1 MAIGRRL
8 SAAALVCCLFAF
20 SAYAQEPSPAPAP
33 ANLAFVDGAV
43 DVVQDGVT
51 ERADPPLMLIDGDIV
66 RTRNGR
72 AEIVFGDG
80 TLLHLSHDSELEI
93 LGDDHLRLTT
103 GRAIVRLSYAAARP
117 YVVDTPAASV
127 RLDAEGEYGI
137 TTDRSAQLE
146 VAVTRGMATLTGVP
160 SGTVQ
165 SGQRISLAAAGAR
178 PRIESFNTAR
188 WDAFAQWAADRTH
201 GVATAASAAQLP
213 YQLRPYAPVLDQ
225 YGRWDYLAPHG
236 YVWVPSVGA
245 GWRPYYDG
253 AWSFTRYGWTWRG
266 QERWAWPT
274 HHYGRWGFNGA
285 VWFWVPATV
294 WAPAW
299 VSWSVAPGYVSWAPY
314 GWHGGGSGAW
324 RRSDHPAYAPNYS
337 PWRGWTVVRRDH
349 FAPRRHV
356 RPDAIDGDR
365 LDDIT
370 RRTLISEAAAVS
382 RREPRAVTRESAVTV
397 PGSRGSVR
405 RPTAVTPA
413 DVPAPRA
420 GDHPAYAPPRSR
432 AGERVGE
439 GAGESAGEARRG
451 AVRDPRALAPR
462 PVEAA
467 PRRESP
473 PESAQRAPRGTP
485 RETPGTERPSSPGAT
500 EGAGAVQRPQRP
512 GATESGASRA
522 ERPPSPRAT
531 EGGGAVR
538 RGDAAQPP
546 SRGAPAPAA
555 QTPPPAAPQPSTEG
569 AVRRRPGAS
578 DLEPEA

>member
-1 MAIGRRL
+1 MAIGRCRL
-8 SAAALVCCLFAF
+8 SAAALVSCLFAI

-43 DVVQDGVT
+43 DVVQDGIT

-66 RTRNGR
+66 HTRNGR

-80 TLLHLSHDSELEI
+80 TLLHLSDDSELEI

-103 GRAIVRLSYAAARP
+103 GRAIIRLSHAAARP
-117 YVVDTPAASV
+117 YVIDTPAASV

-137 TTDRSAQLE
+137 STDRSAQLE
-146 VAVTRGMATLTGVP
+146 VAVTRGAATLIDV
-160 SGTVQ
+160 SSWTVRG
-165 SGQRISLAAAGAR
+165 GQRISLTAAGGR

-188 WDAFAQWAADRTH
+188 WDAFAQWASDRTH

-213 YQLRPYAPVLDQ
+213 YQLRAYAPVLDQ

-236 YVWVPSVGA
+236 SVWVPSVGA

-253 AWSFTRYGWTWRG
+253 SWSFTRYGWTWRG

-324 RRSDHPAYAPNYS
+324 PRPDHPAYAPNDS

-356 RPDAIDGDR
+356 RPHAIDGDR
-365 LDDIT
+365 LDDMT
-370 RRTLISEAAAVS
+370 RRTLISGATAVS
-382 RREPRAVTRESAVTV
+382 RSEPRAVTRESAVTL

-405 RPTAVTPA
+405 RPTAGTPA
-413 DVPAPRA
+413 GAPAPRA
-420 GDHPAYAPPRSR
+420 GDHPAYAPRPSR
-432 AGERVGE
+432 ARE
-439 GAGESAGEARRG
+439 GAGERAGEERRG
-451 AVRDPRALAPR
+451 AARDPRAREPR
-462 PVEAA
+462 AVEAA
-467 PRRESP
+467 PRQAPSP
-473 PESAQRAPRGTP
+473 DPAEAAPPATP
-485 RETPGTERPSSPGAT
+485 
-500 EGAGAVQRPQRP
+500 
-512 GATESGASRA
+512 RA
-522 ERPPSPRAT
+522 ERPQSPRAT

-538 RGDAAQPP
+538 RGEGTRTP
-546 SRGAPAPAA
+546 SRAAPAPDAEA
-555 QTPPPAAPQPSTEG
+555 PPPAAQKPSTG
-569 AVRRRPGAS
+569 GSARRRPGA
-578 DLEPEA
+578 